1 MRFLTLEDGQLG
13 VLIGERVVDLP
24 AAAEALGAVPSV
36 LTFGELVKSGDDQA
50 EEAWE
55 LGLRASDAGIATR
68 LFEEV
73 HARAPIPRPGRNIMC
88 VGKNYREH
96 AKEIAATAIG
106 GSGVPE
112 RPIFFTKATT
122 AVIGCGDPIPS
133 HSELTSKLDYEAE
146 VAIVIGREARNL
158 SPETAM
164 DHVFGYTAINDVTAR
179 DLQAAHVQW
188 FLGKSLDGAAPMGP
202 TVVHR
207 SAMPEPERIRVRCWV
222 NGDLRQDGNLG
233 QLIFDIPTLL
243 VTLSRGMT
251 LLPGD
256 IIATGTPKGVGAGF
270 EPPRF
275 LVPGDE
281 VAIEVTGA
289 GRLVNR
295 VS

>member
-13 VLIGERVVDLP
+13 VLIAEQVVDLP
-24 AAAEALGAVPSV
+24 AAAQKLGAAAPAGT
-36 LTFGELVKSGDDQA
+36 LAELVEIGDGA
-50 EEAWE
+50 TAVAWK
-55 LGLRASDAGIATR
+55 LGLRAADAGVATR
-68 LFEEV
+68 PFAAV
-73 HARAPIPRPGRNIMC
+73 HPRAPFPRPRRNVIC

-96 AKEIAATAIG
+96 AKEISATAIG

-122 AVIGCGDPIPS
+122 AVIGPGDPIPS

-146 VAIVIGREARNL
+146 IAVVVGRPARNVAR
-158 SPETAM
+158 ENAM
-164 DHVFGYTAINDVTAR
+164 EHVFGYTAFNDVTAR

-202 TVVHR
+202 VVVHR
-207 SAMPEPERIRVRCWV
+207 SAMPSPELIRVRCWV
-222 NGDLRQDGNLG
+222 NGELRQDGHLG
-233 QLIFDIPTLL
+233 QLIFDVPTLIE
-243 VTLSRGMT
+243 TLSRGMT

-256 IIATGTPKGVGAGF
+256 MIATGTPKGVGAGF

-275 LVPGDE
+275 LAPGDE
-281 VAIEVTGA
+281 IAIEVSDA

-295 VS
+295 VE

>member
-13 VLIGERVVDLP
+13 VLIEERVVDLS
-24 AAAEALGAVPSV
+24 AAAEALGAPRPV
-36 LTFGELVKSGDDQA
+36 LTLAELVRNGDEMA
-50 EEAWE
+50 MAAWE

-68 LFEEV
+68 PVEAV
-73 HARAPIPRPGRNIMC
+73 HPRAPIPQPLRNIMC

-96 AKEIAATAIG
+96 AEEIAATAIG

-122 AVIGCGDPIPS
+122 AVIGSGDPIPN
-133 HSELTSKLDYEAE
+133 HSELTCKLDYEAE

-158 SPETAM
+158 TRESAM

-202 TVVHR
+202 TLVHR
-207 SAMPEPERIRVRCWV
+207 SAMPEPEKIRVRCWV
-222 NGDLRQDGNLG
+222 NGDLRQDGHLG
-233 QLIFDIPTLL
+233 QLIFDVSTLL

-281 VAIEVTGA
+281 VAIEVTGV